1 MKHTCPAIIAPSLL
15 SCDLARLAD
24 DAQNVLSLGGDW
36 LVRILLRMASER
48 TMFHISF
55 SRAICLSLSVLLIA
69 YGLDGWSM
77 VSEPAKWVTPL
88 QQAGSTS
95 FTFHLESDLPEN
107 DPRIMIQLIRQAGM
121 KVGIAIKPK
130 TPVEDLFPYMNDID
144 LALIMTVEPGFS
156 GQKFM
161 PDMMSKVETLRS
173 KYPNVHI
180 QVDGGLSPETIDVA
194 ATAGANV
201 IVAASAI
208 FGAPDRKAVMDQ
220 LRAGVE
226 QCR

>member
-1 MKHTCPAIIAPSLL
+1 MDLMDGHFVPNLSFGPPVIACLRQALP
-15 SCDLARLAD
+15 
-24 DAQNVLSLGGDW
+24 DAMIDCHL
-36 LVRILLRMASER
+36 
-48 TMFHISF
+48 
-55 SRAICLSLSVLLIA
+55 
-69 YGLDGWSM
+69 M

-95 FTFHLESDLPEN
+95 FTFHLESGLPEN
-107 DPRIMIQLIRQAGM
+107 DPRIMIQQIRTAGM

-161 PDMMSKVETLRS
+161 PDMMSKVETLRA

-180 QVDGGLSPETIDVA
+180 QVDGGLSPDTIDAA

-226 QCR
+226 RCR